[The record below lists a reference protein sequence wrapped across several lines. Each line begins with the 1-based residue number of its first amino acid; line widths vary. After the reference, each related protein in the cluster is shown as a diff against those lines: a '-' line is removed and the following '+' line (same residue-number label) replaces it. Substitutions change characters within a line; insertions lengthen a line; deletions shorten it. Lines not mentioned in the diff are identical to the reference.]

1 MWAQRKSPLGYR
13 RPVPSSHHY
22 FTSAFKHEYPHVW
35 AMSGCQVGQQ
45 EEGAEKPAGTVRVS
59 LVRCLEPIG
68 LTDTLHW
75 ALLPFLHHHGIF

>member
-1 MWAQRKSPLGYR
+1 
-13 RPVPSSHHY
+13 
-22 FTSAFKHEYPHVW
+22 
-35 AMSGCQVGQQ
+35 MSGCQVGQQ